1 MAHFEAK
8 CSAWGLKNEM
18 VDLSPLAILRDWSKL
33 GTDLSPLLDYYLIAC
48 KVEEKSVLT
57 LDTYKQRLS
66 AFLASIHK
74 SSIEKVTANDI
85 RIFLLALHDSN
96 IKPITVNAYYRALN
110 TFFNWLVAKGML
122 EISPM
127 NNISPPTIPRSLPQP
142 FSQMDIHN
150 MLLLCSANTLLEVRN
165 RAIILILLD
174 TGLRLA
180 ELASLKLQSI
190 DYSNG
195 TIRVFGKGGKG
206 ENRQDR
212 QKNRKSVVEIIV
224 DKRYRPRMSLGY

>member
-96 IKPITVNAYYRALN
+96 IKPITVNAY
-110 TFFNWLVAKGML
+110 
-122 EISPM
+122 
-127 NNISPPTIPRSLPQP
+127 
-142 FSQMDIHN
+142 
-150 MLLLCSANTLLEVRN
+150 
-165 RAIILILLD
+165 
-174 TGLRLA
+174 
-180 ELASLKLQSI
+180 
-190 DYSNG
+190 
-195 TIRVFGKGGKG
+195 
-206 ENRQDR
+206 
-212 QKNRKSVVEIIV
+212 
-224 DKRYRPRMSLGY
+224 